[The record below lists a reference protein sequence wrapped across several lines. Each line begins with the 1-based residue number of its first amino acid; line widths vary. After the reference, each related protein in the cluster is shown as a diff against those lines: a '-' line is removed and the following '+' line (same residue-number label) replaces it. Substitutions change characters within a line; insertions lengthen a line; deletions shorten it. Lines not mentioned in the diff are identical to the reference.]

1 MSQTDLNNRV
11 HTQFTSTI
19 SQEVNG
25 EVQILGKP
33 LLKLAQSQSFARIT
47 FGLLLGQEIKS
58 NKTEALIDLILKLLV
73 DHGPYQSGAVNTIIT
88 ARAGKDLVS
97 SLTAGLLTIGPKFG
111 GAVNNAAK
119 LWFEGVNNRSN
130 PGEIVE
136 NFAKAKRYLPGIGHR
151 QYRLEMPDPRVQL
164 LKRKGLVL
172 SKHSYLDFALKI
184 ESITLAKKP
193 NLILNIDG
201 TMAAVLL
208 DVLTIEEKLDLD
220 QISTLIKS
228 EFFNS
233 LFVLS
238 RSVGLVAHYL
248 DQKRLNEPLF
258 RLEPGQVFTDSQ
270 HS

>member
-1 MSQTDLNNRV
+1 
-11 HTQFTSTI
+11 
-19 SQEVNG
+19 
-25 EVQILGKP
+25 
-33 LLKLAQSQSFARIT
+33 
-47 FGLLLGQEIKS
+47 
-58 NKTEALIDLILKLLV
+58 
-73 DHGPYQSGAVNTIIT
+73 
-88 ARAGKDLVS
+88 
-97 SLTAGLLTIGPKFG
+97 
-111 GAVNNAAK
+111 
-119 LWFEGVNNRSN
+119 
-130 PGEIVE
+130 VE
-136 NFAKAKRYLPGIGHR
+136 NFAKTKRYLPGIGHR